1 MDSSTVPLWLG
12 VIVCL
17 VLSGCFSATESAL
30 SLVSRIRVK
39 TWADEGNKRASR
51 VMRVLSRFEKAL
63 TTILVGN
70 NIVNAALDNMSLST
84 WRSSGFDIDMDD
96 IKQYIM
102 VVEAEAITCKKRRL
116 EALEA
121 RRQAENESVTVTI
134 KEDEI

>member
-1 MDSSTVPLWLG
+1 MCGNDND
-12 VIVCL
+12 
-17 VLSGCFSATESAL
+17 
-30 SLVSRIRVK
+30 RVK
-39 TWADEGNKRASR
+39 VVVDLERYEQMVRA
-51 VMRVLSRFEKAL
+51 EEHY
-63 TTILVGN
+63 N
-70 NIVNAALDNMSLST
+70 NIVNAAIDNMSLST

-102 VVEAEAITCKKRRL
+102 VVEADAITCKKKRL